1 VRVAF
6 LGTGLMGSRMAPRLC
21 AAGHEVTVW
30 NRTREK
36 AEPLAAAGA
45 RLADSPADAAR
56 GAEVVVTMLADG
68 PAVGEVLFGA
78 GVAAALE
85 PEGAVVVDMSSIPP
99 SLAREHAARLAERGV
114 AHLDAPVSGG
124 TIGAAEGTLAI
135 MAGGERGSFER
146 ARPLLEAMGRP
157 THVGPA
163 GAGQLAKCVN
173 QLVVAVTMGAVSEG
187 LLLAEAG
194 GADPAAVREAILGGF
209 AESRILREHGS
220 RMIARDFVPGGRSV
234 LQLKDLD
241 TILDVAREIPLELP
255 FLGLA
260 RELYAALVEH
270 GGAEL
275 DHSALFVELERRQTA
290 PEVSQT
296 APKSST

>member
-1 VRVAF
+1 
-6 LGTGLMGSRMAPRLC
+6 MGSRMAPRLC
-21 AAGHEVTVW
+21 AAGHEVTAW

-36 AEPLAAAGA
+36 AEPLVAAGA

-135 MAGGERGSFER
+135 MAG
-146 ARPLLEAMGRP
+146 
-157 THVGPA
+157 
-163 GAGQLAKCVN
+163 
-173 QLVVAVTMGAVSEG
+173 
-187 LLLAEAG
+187 
-194 GADPAAVREAILGGF
+194 
-209 AESRILREHGS
+209 
-220 RMIARDFVPGGRSV
+220 
-234 LQLKDLD
+234 
-241 TILDVAREIPLELP
+241 
-255 FLGLA
+255 
-260 RELYAALVEH
+260 
-270 GGAEL
+270 
-275 DHSALFVELERRQTA
+275 
-290 PEVSQT
+290 
-296 APKSST
+296 